1 LNPLH
6 ANRRCYGGYF
16 LTLPILSVEL
26 ACCYWRSPRLTKKH
40 TLQDLHLC
48 LRRHSLFDDM
58 LDDYT
63 KGFGYFDGVTKP
75 ESLRQGLH
83 LGIDIRLNR
92 LGSLKLNKGLVSYTK
107 R

>member
-1 LNPLH
+1 MTFFSQRWDLNPLH

-40 TLQDLHLC
+40 TLWVLPPYFRTSTAC
-48 LRRHSLFDDM
+48 LRL
-58 LDDYT
+58 LT

-92 LGSLKLNKGLVSYTK
+92 LGFSS
-107 R
+107 